1 MVMDIL
7 KKSRITLCRLLE
19 VALILA
25 VAVLVLDVLWGVFT
39 RYALSEQAKWSEELA
54 RFLLIWI
61 SLLGGAVAFGEK
73 SHLGVDYFVGKFD
86 SVARKFITIVGQII
100 VLFFAISIFIIGG
113 SQVVKDALAMEQ
125 MTPALNWKMGHV
137 YLVLPIAGV
146 FMILFTV
153 EQLLETLLATE
164 SDDEAQ
170 SLSSVEQ
177 SLETL
182 SKTQSQE
189 EDN

>member
-1 MVMDIL
+1 MIEML
-7 KKSRITLCRLLE
+7 KKGRIALCRLLE
-19 VALILA
+19 AALILA

-73 SHLGVDYFVGKFD
+73 SHLGVDYFVSKFD
-86 SVARKFITIVGQII
+86 PVARKFVTIVGQLI
-100 VLFFAISIFIIGG
+100 VLFFAISIFIVGG
-113 SQVVKDALAMEQ
+113 SQVVRDAMAMEQ

-146 FMILFTV
+146 FMILFTT
-153 EQLLETLLATE
+153 EQLLETLFA
-164 SDDEAQ
+164 
-170 SLSSVEQ
+170 VEPQ
-177 SLETL
+177 
-182 SKTQSQE
+182 K

>member
-1 MVMDIL
+1 MMIDIL
-7 KKSRITLCRLLE
+7 KKSRITMCRLLE
-19 VALILA
+19 MALILA

-86 SVARKFITIVGQII
+86 PVARKFITIVGQII
-100 VLFFAISIFIIGG
+100 VLFFAISIFIVGG
-113 SQVVKDALAMEQ
+113 TQVVRDALAMEQ

-164 SDDEAQ
+164 SDEEAQ
-170 SLSSVEQ
+170 ILSSVEQ

-182 SKTQSQE
+182 TKTQSQE

>member
-1 MVMDIL
+1 MIDML
-7 KKSRITLCRLLE
+7 KKGRIALCRLLE
-19 VALILA
+19 AALILA

-86 SVARKFITIVGQII
+86 PVARKFVTIVGQLI
-100 VLFFAISIFIIGG
+100 VLFFAISIFIVGG
-113 SQVVKDALAMEQ
+113 SQVVRDAMAMEQ

-146 FMILFTV
+146 FMILFTT
-153 EQLLETLLATE
+153 EQLLETLFAVE
-164 SDDEAQ
+164 S
-170 SLSSVEQ
+170 
-177 SLETL
+177 
-182 SKTQSQE
+182 KK